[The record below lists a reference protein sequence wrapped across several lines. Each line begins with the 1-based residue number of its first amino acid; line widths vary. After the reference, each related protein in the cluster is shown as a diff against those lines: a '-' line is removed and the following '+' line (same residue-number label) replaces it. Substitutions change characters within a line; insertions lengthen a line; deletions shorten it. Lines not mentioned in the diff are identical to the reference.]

1 MEDLETNLFQTRKA
15 RRIEQMVARWLRRSR
30 DSISRGRS
38 SVVDVPSDGLNQ
50 PVTQV
55 KLTVTVHKDLLLG
68 HYGFEI
74 SPNPPLTI
82 TSVAAGSTADGKLL
96 PGDHIL
102 MINNEAV
109 EDISIEQAADLLRE
123 LEDSLLL
130 TVLRCTSGGPKSS
143 FLTAEKRARLKT
155 NPVKVRFAEEVLVNG
170 HTQGNA
176 LLCVPNVLKVYLENG
191 QTKAFKFDTTTTV
204 KDIILTLK
212 EKLSIQSIEY
222 FALALEEQYNISKLY
237 LLHEDEL
244 IEQVVQ
250 RKDSHDYRCLFRVCF
265 IPKDPLDLLQEDPVT
280 FEYLYLQSCSDVLQE
295 RFAVEMKCSMALRL
309 AALHIQERIYACAQP
324 QKVSFKY
331 IEKDWGI
338 ENFISPT
345 LLRNMKG
352 KDIKKAISF
361 HMKRNQ
367 ILLDP
372 RQKHVLSATQVRL
385 SYLQILGDLKMYSG
399 KIFNATLMLQDRES
413 YVALLVG
420 AKYGISQIINNKL
433 NIITP
438 LAEFA
443 NISRLELTEE
453 SEKASMVKIYLQDVK
468 LLTLMLESNSAK
480 DLACLIAGYY
490 RLCVDSGTTIFMW
503 GEAKQQAH
511 RISTEEGYE
520 SRACSDS
527 EDSWELDSSAE
538 RFLDPPWLNPSSIQP
553 LCEEE
558 AEQEE
563 LPELEPE
570 SRNPGSRSDVT
581 DSASEASD
589 SANTESRGCKTS
601 GSSDSMDALEEDDL
615 EACSSSRSQF
625 LQFFTPTIQELSCQ
639 DKSIFALAN
648 KEGSSGA
655 ESEDFLCFLQLSQ
668 GSHPVPKQTN
678 PEQRGENEAEASAL
692 KTKLSEENVM
702 EYYSLCSSIS
712 PGSNGE
718 RSILNHSPGNGSVK
732 DLPAE
737 SGQQEG
743 LCKVDPTVEENDLIL
758 QPPPGFGDTS
768 SEDEFYDAADRLTPT
783 DALAGS
789 EAPSREGKGDSCFLK
804 KSRCC
809 NLGESC
815 MSRQATREKHRK
827 EKELKHA
834 KSLRKRR
841 SFLQTDYTSQVT
853 FPVASSPALESTDP
867 ACCSEREPQ
876 LPSISLTHMTSSLDD
891 TTGEPPLLEARTFA
905 QLKPR
910 SEVESKNPLS
920 AFMEMEPDAMETK
933 SVTASVIPSVSAS
946 HLQGDQEG
954 KETLDLTP
962 LPSCAENRLGPL
974 GSACARDGGCVSPS
988 EISFHLGDIREP
1000 EQAGGAWD
1008 SPGGCGHPFSE
1019 MEVGCITRTVPR
1031 EQPMPQSAAEALET
1045 HRELEPSAHPGEGG
1059 IPPCAEPVLSP
1070 LGCYRGKP
1078 LPQAAAS
1085 DLDSLSTADKGEAC
1099 EQLVPSSPFARG
1111 TAGPTSCAVK
1121 PDAEMVSGE
1130 INNKNLN
1137 EEPLKR
1143 VEDKSQLGFS
1153 NATELL
1159 SDFNGAS
1166 GIITRLSWL
1175 SFGTRTDQAIPCQQ
1189 GDIEDAPPADTDQ
1202 AVDQSPWTAKRS
1214 DSGALRKETHFS
1226 SVSPKVHPPPERLS
1240 GQRTEER
1247 GPREDALYVDGRHRQ
1262 PQPTLTPLLTE
1273 ETTEQRKGCHLNT
1286 SPGLRSPSPKDTGG
1300 ASAHREGNSAADR
1313 SLLCVTHEK
1322 DAPVSM
1328 SCNTTRPLGL
1338 TSVKGTFFPKA
1349 GMDKCSCHLSYAS
1362 CFHGPDNDL
1371 DYECVDSAHS
1381 ISSRPLTT
1389 PPVAGSLSFLDQAPP
1404 RTRDESNC
1412 VAAEPSVSENSPW
1425 PESHPEALGQLQ
1437 ERAGKLSADFSP
1449 FLANVA
1455 ELRAIVRQF
1464 SGNRMKHPRDTCA
1477 EHYSE
1482 HKQVLCA
1489 ESRKLMA
1496 SCQKVLQPD
1505 RPSEELP
1512 GALQETFQDLMR
1524 LTALCFQFTA
1534 CGLCGRRH
1542 KELTVNLKDVVCTY
1556 HQFVCAALQTGGKGC
1571 HNLSAT
1577 LLARQGTALTAAVF
1591 CLTQQF
1597 RAAPAM

>member
-1 MEDLETNLFQTRKA
+1 MEDLETNLFQARKA
-15 RRIEQMVARWLRRSR
+15 CRIEQMVARWLRRSR

-50 PVTQV
+50 PVMQV
-55 KLTVTVHKDLLLG
+55 KLTITVHKDLLLG

-96 PGDHIL
+96 TGDHIL
-102 MINNEAV
+102 TINNKAV

-123 LEDSLLL
+123 PEDSLLL

-212 EKLSIQSIEY
+212 EKLSIQSIEH

-250 RKDSHDYRCLFRVCF
+250 RKDSHDYRCLFRICF

-295 RFAVEMKCSMALRL
+295 RFAVEMKCSVALRL

-399 KIFNATLMLQDRES
+399 KIFNATLMDRES
-413 YVALLVG
+413 YVALLIG

-443 NISRLELTEE
+443 NISRLELIEE
-453 SEKASMVKIYLQDVK
+453 SEKVSMVKIYLQDVK

-490 RLCVDSGTTIFMW
+490 RLGVDSEVSIFIW
-503 GEAKQQAH
+503 GETKQQAH

-527 EDSWELDSSAE
+527 EDSWELDSSVE
-538 RFLDPPWLNPSSIQP
+538 HFLDPPWLNPGSVQP

-558 AEQEE
+558 AGPKE

-570 SRNPGSRSDVT
+570 SRNPGGRSNGT
-581 DSASEASD
+581 DSTSKASD
-589 SANTESRGCKTS
+589 LANTESRGCKTS

-615 EACSSSRSQF
+615 EACSSSRPEF
-625 LQFFTPTIQELSCQ
+625 LRFFTPTIQELSCQ
-639 DKSIFALAN
+639 DKSVFALAS
-648 KEGSSGA
+648 KEGSGGA
-655 ESEDFLCFLQLSQ
+655 ESEDFLCFLQFSQ
-668 GSHPVPKQTN
+668 GSHPVPEQTS
-678 PEQRGENEAEASAL
+678 PEQRGENEADASAL

-712 PGSNGE
+712 PASNGE

-743 LCKVDPTVEENDLIL
+743 LYKVNPTAEENDLIL
-758 QPPPGFGDTS
+758 HPPPGFGDTS

-783 DALAGS
+783 DVLTGSKALS
-789 EAPSREGKGDSCFLK
+789 HEGKGDSCFRK
-804 KSRCC
+804 KSRCY

-853 FPVASSPALESTDP
+853 FPVAPSPSLESTDP
-867 ACCSEREPQ
+867 ACYYEQEPQ
-876 LPSISLTHMTSSLDD
+876 LPSVSLTHMTSSLDN
-891 TTGEPPLLEARTFA
+891 TTGEPTLLEPRTFA
-905 QLKPR
+905 QLEPQSKAK
-910 SEVESKNPLS
+910 SKNPS
-920 AFMEMEPDAMETK
+920 STFMETEPDAMETK
-933 SVTASVIPSVSAS
+933 SVTASIIPSISAS
-946 HLQGDQEG
+946 QLQGDQEG
-954 KETLDLTP
+954 KENSDLTL
-962 LPSCAENRLGPL
+962 LPSCAENSLGPL
-974 GSACARDGGCVSPS
+974 GSACTHDSGCVSPS
-988 EISFHLGDIREP
+988 EISSYLGDIRDP
-1000 EQAGGAWD
+1000 EQEGSAWD
-1008 SPGGCGHPFSE
+1008 SPGGCGRPFSE
-1019 MEVGCITRTVPR
+1019 TEDGCITCMVPQ
-1031 EQPMPQSAAEALET
+1031 EQPMPQSAAEALEIHCECHT
-1045 HRELEPSAHPGEGG
+1045 AAHQGKGG
-1059 IPPCAEPVLSP
+1059 IPACAEPGPSP
-1070 LGCYRGKP
+1070 LGCYRGQL

-1085 DLDSLSTADKGEAC
+1085 DLDSPSTADKGEAC

-1111 TAGPTSCAVK
+1111 TADPTSCAVK
-1121 PDAEMVSGE
+1121 QDVEVVSGE
-1130 INNKNLN
+1130 KTSKNLN
-1137 EEPLKR
+1137 EEPLRR
-1143 VEDKSQLGFS
+1143 VEDKNHLGFS

-1159 SDFNGAS
+1159 SGFNGAS

-1175 SFGTRTDQAIPCQQ
+1175 SFGTRTDQAMPCPQ
-1189 GDIEDAPPADTDQ
+1189 GGMKDAPPVDTDQ
-1202 AVDQSPWTAKRS
+1202 AVDPSPWTAGHS
-1214 DSGALRKETHFS
+1214 NSGALGREMHFS
-1226 SVSPKVHPPPERLS
+1226 SASPKAHPPPQLLS
-1240 GQRTEER
+1240 SQSTEER
-1247 GPREDALYVDGRHRQ
+1247 KPREDAQYVDGCHEQ

-1273 ETTEQRKGCHLNT
+1273 ETTEQRKGCHINT
-1286 SPGLRSPSPKDTGG
+1286 SPGLRSPSPKATGG
-1300 ASAHREGNSAADR
+1300 TSAHKEGNFGADQ

-1322 DAPVSM
+1322 DASVST

-1338 TSVKGTFFPKA
+1338 TSVKGTLFLKA
-1349 GMDKCSCHLSYAS
+1349 GMDKCNCHLSYAS
-1362 CFHGPDNDL
+1362 CFRGLDNDL
-1371 DYECVDSAHS
+1371 DNECVDSAHS
-1381 ISSRPLTT
+1381 TSSMPLTT
-1389 PPVAGSLSFLDQAPP
+1389 PPAAGSLLFLGQPPP
-1404 RTRDESNC
+1404 RTTDESNC
-1412 VAAEPSVSENSPW
+1412 VAAEPSGSENGPW

-1437 ERAGKLSADFSP
+1437 ERAGKSPADFSP

-1455 ELRAIVRQF
+1455 ELQALVRQF
-1464 SGNRMKHPRDTCA
+1464 SGNRTKHPRDTCA

-1482 HKQVLCA
+1482 HKHMLCA

-1505 RPSEELP
+1505 WPSEELP
-1512 GALQETFQDLMR
+1512 GALQETYQDLMR

-1556 HQFVCAALQTGGKGC
+1556 HQFVRAALQTGGKGC
-1571 HNLSAT
+1571 HDLSAT

-1597 RAAPAM
+1597 RAAPAV

>member
-50 PVTQV
+50 PVTRV

-74 SPNPPLTI
+74 SPNPPPTI
-82 TSVAAGSTADGKLL
+82 ASVAAGSTADGKLL

-102 MINNEAV
+102 TINNEAV

-123 LEDSLLL
+123 PEDSLLL

-212 EKLSIQSIEY
+212 EKLSIQSIEH
-222 FALALEEQYNISKLY
+222 FALALEEQYNISKIY

-295 RFAVEMKCSMALRL
+295 RFAVEMKCSVALRL

-433 NIITP
+433 NIISP

-443 NISRLELTEE
+443 NIGRLELTEE

-490 RLCVDSGTTIFMW
+490 RLCVDSGITIFMW

-511 RISTEEGYE
+511 RISTEEG
-520 SRACSDS
+520 S
-527 EDSWELDSSAE
+527 
-538 RFLDPPWLNPSSIQP
+538 
-553 LCEEE
+553 
-558 AEQEE
+558 
-563 LPELEPE
+563 
-570 SRNPGSRSDVT
+570 
-581 DSASEASD
+581 
-589 SANTESRGCKTS
+589 K
-601 GSSDSMDALEEDDL
+601 AL
-615 EACSSSRSQF
+615 
-625 LQFFTPTIQELSCQ
+625 T
-639 DKSIFALAN
+639 
-648 KEGSSGA
+648 
-655 ESEDFLCFLQLSQ
+655 
-668 GSHPVPKQTN
+668 
-678 PEQRGENEAEASAL
+678 
-692 KTKLSEENVM
+692 
-702 EYYSLCSSIS
+702 
-712 PGSNGE
+712 
-718 RSILNHSPGNGSVK
+718 
-732 DLPAE
+732 
-737 SGQQEG
+737 
-743 LCKVDPTVEENDLIL
+743 
-758 QPPPGFGDTS
+758 
-768 SEDEFYDAADRLTPT
+768 
-783 DALAGS
+783 
-789 EAPSREGKGDSCFLK
+789 REGKGDSCFLK
-804 KSRCC
+804 KSRCY

-853 FPVASSPALESTDP
+853 FPVAPSPALESADP
-867 ACCSEREPQ
+867 ACCSERESQ
-876 LPSISLTHMTSSLDD
+876 LPSISLTRMTSSLDD
-891 TTGEPPLLEARTFA
+891 TTGEPPLLAARTFA
-905 QLKPR
+905 QLEPR
-910 SEVESKNPLS
+910 SQAKSKNPSS
-920 AFMEMEPDAMETK
+920 AFMEMEPDATETN
-933 SVTASVIPSVSAS
+933 SVTASVIPSISAS
-946 HLQGDQEG
+946 QLQGDQEG

-962 LPSCAENRLGPL
+962 LPSCAENSLGPL
-974 GSACARDGGCVSPS
+974 GSACARDSGCVSP
-988 EISFHLGDIREP
+988 EIAFHLGGIRNP

-1008 SPGGCGHPFSE
+1008 SPGGCGRPFSE
-1019 MEVGCITRTVPR
+1019 TEDGCITRTVPQ
-1031 EQPMPQSAAEALET
+1031 EQPMPQSAAEALEA
-1045 HRELEPSAHPGEGG
+1045 HRELETSAQPGEGG
-1059 IPPCAEPVLSP
+1059 IPASAVPVLSP

-1085 DLDSLSTADKGEAC
+1085 DLGSLSTADKGEAC
-1099 EQLVPSSPFARG
+1099 EQFVPSSPFARG
-1111 TAGPTSCAVK
+1111 TGGPTSCAVK
-1121 PDAEMVSGE
+1121 PEAEMVSGE
-1130 INNKNLN
+1130 KTNTNLN

-1143 VEDKSQLGFS
+1143 VEDKNHVGFS

-1175 SFGTRTDQAIPCQQ
+1175 SFGTRTDQAMPCQQ
-1189 GDIEDAPPADTDQ
+1189 GGIEDTDQ
-1202 AVDQSPWTAKRS
+1202 AVDQRPWTAEHS

-1226 SVSPKVHPPPERLS
+1226 SASPKARPPPELLS

-1247 GPREDALYVDGRHRQ
+1247 EPREDALYVDGRPEQ

-1273 ETTEQRKGCHLNT
+1273 ETAEQRKGCHFNT
-1286 SPGLRSPSPKDTGG
+1286 SPGLRSPSPKDTDG
-1300 ASAHREGNSAADR
+1300 ASAHREGNFGADQ
-1313 SLLCVTHEK
+1313 SLLCVAHEK
-1322 DAPVSM
+1322 DAPVST
-1328 SCNTTRPLGL
+1328 SCSTTRPLGL
-1338 TSVKGTFFPKA
+1338 TSVKGTLFPKA
-1349 GMDKCSCHLSYAS
+1349 GTDKCSCHLSYAS
-1362 CFHGPDNDL
+1362 CFRGLDNDL
-1371 DYECVDSAHS
+1371 DYEYVDSAHS
-1381 ISSRPLTT
+1381 TSSRPLTT
-1389 PPVAGSLSFLDQAPP
+1389 PPAAGSLSFLDQPPP
-1404 RTRDESNC
+1404 RTTDE
-1412 VAAEPSVSENSPW
+1412 SVSENGPW
-1425 PESHPEALGQLQ
+1425 PETHLEALAQLQ
-1437 ERAGKLSADFSP
+1437 ERAGKSSADFSP

-1455 ELRAIVRQF
+1455 ELQAIVRQF
-1464 SGNRMKHPRDTCA
+1464 SGNRTKHPRDACA

-1482 HKQVLCA
+1482 HKHVLCA

-1505 RPSEELP
+1505 RPSEELSS
-1512 GALQETFQDLMR
+1512 ALQETFQDLMR

-1556 HQFVCAALQTGGKGC
+1556 HQFVLAALQTGGKDC
-1571 HNLSAT
+1571 RDFSAT

-1591 CLTQQF
+1591 CLTQRF
-1597 RAAPAM
+1597 RAAPAV